1 MSTSP
6 KMGRPKKD
14 DTESKRK
21 HIDVRLTDEEYVFID
36 TLAKRMGITK
46 SELVLKA
53 VQLFAEQKK

>member
-14 DTESKRK
+14 YTESKRK

-36 TLAKRMGITK
+36 TLSKRMGITK

>member
-21 HIDVRLTDEEYVFID
+21 HIDVRLTDEEYAFID
-36 TLAKRMGITK
+36 TLSKRMGITK

-53 VQLFAEQKK
+53 VRLFSEQKK

>member
-21 HIDVRLTDEEYVFID
+21 HIDVRLTDEEYRFID
-36 TLAKRMGITK
+36 TLSKRIGITK

-53 VQLFAEQKK
+53 VHLLAEQNK

>member
-21 HIDVRLTDEEYVFID
+21 HIDVRLTDEEYAFID
-36 TLAKRMGITK
+36 VLSKRMGITK

-53 VQLFAEQKK
+53 VQLFAEQNK

>member
-21 HIDVRLTDEEYVFID
+21 HIDVRLTGEEYAFID
-36 TLAKRMGITK
+36 TLSKRLGITK

-53 VQLFAEQKK
+53 VHLLAEQNK

>member
-21 HIDVRLTDEEYVFID
+21 HIDVRLTDEEYRFID
-36 TLAKRMGITK
+36 TLSKRIGITK

>member
-6 KMGRPKKD
+6 KIGRPKKD

-21 HIDVRLTDEEYVFID
+21 HIDVRLTDEEHAFID
-36 TLAKRMGITK
+36 TLSKRMGITK

-53 VQLFAEQKK
+53 VQLFAEQNK